1 MPTYAFKARDNRGG
15 LREDIIDADSEN
27 EAIRRLREDGLT
39 VTDIRLGRSVID
51 ITEVRRRQSAKAVKR
66 EEVIAFSS
74 QVSVMLETGVPIS
87 EALGAYLSQ
96 AKGGNLH
103 TVVEVVAD
111 RINSGVSF
119 SKAIKEF
126 PRVFPS
132 MMVSLVQASEVTGA
146 LGSMLG
152 RVSTYLSKDRK
163 TVKQIRGALTYPA
176 VMIGMAITVTL
187 FLVSWVLPRFA
198 KIYAS
203 REATLPAPT
212 RVLLGVSDFI
222 ISNIVVLAI
231 ALVALIVGVILFRAS
246 SRGREIIDW
255 FKVSIPIVGPI
266 FRNYYLSRAT
276 RTLGTLLVAGVSLPE
291 AVKITRGVTVNRV
304 WERLWD
310 EMEEAMATGR
320 TIGEVVLKSNQL
332 PASYAQM
339 ITAGERTG
347 RLSDVLEKVA
357 DVSEEDLDEQIK
369 ASTQLIEPIVITFM
383 GALIGGIAIALL
395 LPIFSMGSVM
405 TQ

>member
-310 EMEEAMATGR
+310 EMEDAMATGR